1 LVHPVYRL
9 AHHSD
14 LAFHLAIRNGVQQ
27 HHWHFGNMP
36 PVQAMSP
43 EQVEHIIAFVRQ
55 EQRRAGI
62 E

>member
-1 LVHPVYRL
+1 
-9 AHHSD
+9 
-14 LAFHLAIRNGVQQ
+14 
-27 HHWHFGNMP
+27 MP